1 MARQERNRMMLNT
14 VDFKPTVF
22 TPLERKPIDY
32 DMSLLERSFALQDE
46 RRTKT
51 EVQLASFKEATSK
64 LRNQLHSSE
73 LANFDNKIKELENN
87 VNNAITVGDYQGA
100 LNQSIHIAGDL
111 ISDPETMAK
120 IKTNMEYEKG
130 MAVLDES
137 RNRGE
142 ISDKFYNYL
151 KHLNQYKFTPVYDD
165 NGNISGGE
173 RWSLTFPKEI
183 KWDEIVKKVLPTIA
197 ANHSR
202 SGYSSNTDAK
212 GNVKNNTTSGSTE
225 RKTLDAERI
234 VDSIWDYLIM
244 DGYSREALTATME
257 SDLYAIEQLN
267 AENNDLNIK
276 INELEIKKNT
286 GILTSEEEILLNELR
301 NKRKNNNSE
310 LATLNTFFQSVDS
323 NISQLDSYM
332 LRTLNAKDNDFFK
345 NMGYDYLFTDSSN
358 IYTGA
363 TDKQNA
369 ENFNL
374 IDGMFIEQTISLRDD
389 EGRFTG
395 TNDDMTNRINIIKKA
410 YNTRTGTVMSKEQE
424 EYLNAK
430 VEEFKKT
437 RLANNKK

>member
-14 VDFKPTVF
+14 VDFKPTAF
-22 TPLERKPIDY
+22 TPLERKPLDY
-32 DMSLLERSFALQDE
+32 DMGLLERSFALQDE

-64 LRNQLHSSE
+64 LRSQLHSSE
-73 LANFDNKIKELENN
+73 LAEFDNKIKELEDN
-87 VNNAITVGDYQGA
+87 VNNAIAVGDYQGA

-120 IKTNMEYEKG
+120 IKTNIEYEKG

-151 KHLNQYKFTPVYDD
+151 KHINQYKFTPVYDD
-165 NGNISGGE
+165 NGNISGGD
-173 RWSLTFPKEI
+173 RWSLKFPKEI
-183 KWDEIVKKVLPTIA
+183 KWDDIVKKVLPTIA
-197 ANHSR
+197 ADHSR
-202 SGYSSNTDAK
+202 KEYSSNVDSK

-267 AENNDLNIK
+267 DENDNLNIK
-276 INELEIKKNT
+276 INELENKE
-286 GILTSEEEILLNELR
+286 ILTAEEETQLNELK

-310 LATLNTFFQSVDS
+310 LGALNMFFQRVDG

-332 LRTLNAKDNDFFK
+332 LKTLNAKDNDFFK

-395 TNDDMTNRINIIKKA
+395 TNDDMTNRINMIKKA